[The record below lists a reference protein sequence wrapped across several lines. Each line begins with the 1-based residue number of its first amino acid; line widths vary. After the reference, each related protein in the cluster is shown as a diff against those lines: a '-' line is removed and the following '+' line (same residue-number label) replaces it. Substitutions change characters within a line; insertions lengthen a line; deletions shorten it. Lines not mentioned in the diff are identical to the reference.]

1 MLEAERAAVVAA
13 GRRLAA
19 SGLVVGTSGN
29 LSARAG
35 DLVVVTPT
43 GCSIAEMRPEDLVV
57 VDRSGTV
64 VEGAAAPT
72 SELPFHLAV
81 YAATGTGAIAHTHA
95 VASVAV
101 SCLCEELPALHY
113 TCVLL
118 GGPPRVAPYATF
130 GSTALADGLVA
141 ALAGGR
147 QAALLAHHG
156 SVALGDDLAA
166 ACERLELLEWLC
178 GLHLAVVGAHGG
190 PPPSVLDAAAL
201 AAAADRFGVP
211 LPAEG

>member
-1 MLEAERAAVVAA
+1 VLEAERAAVVAA
-13 GRRLAA
+13 GRRLAE

-29 LSARAG
+29 LSARSG
-35 DLVVVTPT
+35 DLIVVTPS
-43 GCSIAEMRPEDLVV
+43 GCSIAVMDPDDLVV
-57 VDRSGTV
+57 VDRAGAV
-64 VEGAAAPT
+64 VEGSAVPT

-81 YAATGTGAIAHTHA
+81 YDATGTGAIAHTHA

-101 SCLCEELPALHY
+101 SCLCEVLPALHY

-130 GSTALADGLVA
+130 GSDTLAAGLVA

-156 SVALGDDLAA
+156 SVALGDDPDA

-178 GLHLAVVGAHGG
+178 RLHLAVVGATGG
-190 PPPSVLDAAAL
+190 AVPAVLDDAAL
-201 AAAADRFGVP
+201 AAAADRFGVVP
-211 LPAEG
+211 PGPV